1 MRNTH
6 YSLDRVRQRNI
17 PMNKTICGVCL
28 TILTGL
34 AACGGNSDTNTPGS
48 GTSYPFV
55 PPIVDS
61 KRTYTETIVDNSNNT
76 ILVGY
81 MVTVTAVAA
90 DGVIT
95 EEQQS
100 TTEGGN
106 TVNGT
111 DYSIPTET
119 ITYNAF
125 GREVG
130 YTYPE
135 PDGSEGS
142 CTYAPYAGG
151 PTPPLT
157 VGQTWSINYTR
168 ICNGNPAIAYSQ
180 QGNVTAVESVT
191 VPAGM
196 FTALKLQ
203 STITWTDLEGTTHLE
218 TATNWLDV
226 ATFHSVKQAIS
237 YQDSGTLPTSGYAIS
252 REIVL
257 QSTGQAED

>member
-1 MRNTH
+1 MLM
-6 YSLDRVRQRNI
+6 S
-17 PMNKTICGVCL
+17 KSKKICGVCL
-28 TILTGL
+28 TMLTGL
-34 AACGGNSDTNTPGS
+34 AACGGNGDSGDSTPGP

-61 KRTYTETIVDNSNNT
+61 SRAYTETIVDNSNNT
-76 ILVGY
+76 ISVGY

-100 TTEGGN
+100 TTGGGN

-119 ITYNAF
+119 VTYNAF
-125 GREVG
+125 GREIG

-135 PDGSEGS
+135 SDGSQGS
-142 CTYAPYAGG
+142 CTYTPYAGG

-157 VGQTWSINYTR
+157 AGQSWQINYTR
-168 ICNGNPAIAYSQ
+168 ACNGNASIAYSQ
-180 QGNVTAVESVT
+180 QGNVTAVESVA

-203 STITWTDLEGTTHLE
+203 STITWTDLDGTTHLE
-218 TATNWLDV
+218 MATNWLDI
-226 ATFHSVKQAIS
+226 ATFHSVKQSIS
-237 YQDSGTLPTSGYAIS
+237 YQYSGTLPTSGYAVS
-252 REIVL
+252 RQIVL
-257 QSTGQAED
+257 QSTS